1 MSEQAQ
7 DVSNEEAV
15 AAVYQHAASLV
26 RAGKSRE
33 EVKADLLSRG
43 LDEVSAGIVTTK
55 IFEMRRK
62 AYSEEGRKNML
73 HGALW
78 CVGGIVV
85 TAVTYSAARG
95 GGTYV
100 VTWGAIIFGAIQFF
114 RGVGQLNGGE

>member
-1 MSEQAQ
+1 MSEQG
-7 DVSNEEAV
+7 DNDEAV

-26 RAGKSRE
+26 RDGKSRDQ
-33 EVKADLLSRG
+33 VKADLLSQG
-43 LDEVSAGIVTTK
+43 LDEESAGIVTRN
-55 IFEMRRK
+55 IFEMRKK

-78 CVGGIVV
+78 CIGGIVV

-100 VTWGAIIFGAIQFF
+100 VTWGAIIFGAVQFF
-114 RGVGQLNGGE
+114 RGVGQLNGGD